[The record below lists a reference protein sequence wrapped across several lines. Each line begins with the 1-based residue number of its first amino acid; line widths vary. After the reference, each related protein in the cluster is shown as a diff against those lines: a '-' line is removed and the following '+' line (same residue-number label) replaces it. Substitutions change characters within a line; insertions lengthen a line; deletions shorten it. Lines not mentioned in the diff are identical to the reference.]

1 VRQSPGWLCCLKQI
15 LKERIVTTS
24 PPTPTAAS
32 TDIGLFEAI
41 YTARSLRRFKP
52 DPVPQEVIT
61 RLLDAAIRASSGG
74 NTQHWAFIVVRDA
87 EKRRQLG
94 ALYRKASDYMSAVY
108 AQRPKPEHLTQAQ
121 YDRFLA
127 GSGYLWDH
135 MADAPVILV
144 PCLMKREPPARAS
157 LPQAVQARYADHLA
171 NLQRIS
177 GSSIYPAIQNIILAC
192 RALGLGTVIT
202 TNHILY
208 EDEVKALLGMPDNA
222 ATFALMPIGYPTG
235 KYGPLTRKPVADVT
249 YADAWGTAWPA
260 AAGRDRAT

>member
-1 VRQSPGWLCCLKQI
+1 MPRGP
-15 LKERIVTTS
+15 S
-24 PPTPTAAS
+24 PP
-32 TDIGLFEAI
+32 
-41 YTARSLRRFKP
+41 
-52 DPVPQEVIT
+52 
-61 RLLDAAIRASSGG
+61 
-74 NTQHWAFIVVRDA
+74 
-87 EKRRQLG
+87 
-94 ALYRKASDYMSAVY
+94 
-108 AQRPKPEHLTQAQ
+108 HLSQAQ

-144 PCLMKREPPARAS
+144 PCLAKREPPERAS
-157 LPQAVQARYADHLA
+157 LPAIVQARYAEHLA

-208 EDEVKALLGMPDNA
+208 EDEVKAVLGMPDNA

-235 KYGPLTRKPVADVT
+235 KYGPLTRKPVAEVT
-249 YADAWGTAWPA
+249 YADSWGTAWS
-260 AAGRDRAT
+260 D

>member
-1 VRQSPGWLCCLKQI
+1 M
-15 LKERIVTTS
+15 
-24 PPTPTAAS
+24 PPSARRAAATRS
-32 TDIGLFEAI
+32 TGPSSSCAMRRNVASS
-41 YTARSLRRFKP
+41 ARSIARPP
-52 DPVPQEVIT
+52 DYT
-61 RLLDAAIRASSGG
+61 
-74 NTQHWAFIVVRDA
+74 
-87 EKRRQLG
+87 
-94 ALYRKASDYMSAVY
+94 SAVY
-108 AQRPKPEHLTQAQ
+108 AARPKPGHLTEAQ

-144 PCLMKREPPARAS
+144 PCLTKRVPPERAS
-157 LPQAVQARYADHLA
+157 LPEVVQARYADHLA
-171 NLQRIS
+171 NQQRIS

-208 EDEVKALLGMPDNA
+208 EDEVKAVLGMPDNA

-235 KYGPLTRKPVADVT
+235 KYGPLTRKPVAEVT

-260 AAGRDRAT
+260 AGGDPATGLAS

>member
-1 VRQSPGWLCCLKQI
+1 
-15 LKERIVTTS
+15 VTAS
-24 PPTPTAAS
+24 PPAATEAPTAAS
-32 TDIGLFEAI
+32 TDIDLFEAI

-61 RLLDAAIRASSGG
+61 RVLDAAIRASSGG
-74 NTQHWAFIVVRDA
+74 NTQHWSFIVVRDA

-94 ALYRKASDYMSAVY
+94 ALYRKASDYTAGVY
-108 AQRPKPEHLTQAQ
+108 AARPKPDHLTQAQ

-144 PCLMKREPPARAS
+144 PCLMKREPPERSS
-157 LPQAVQARYADHLA
+157 LPKVVQARYADHLA
-171 NLQRIS
+171 NQQRIS
-177 GSSIYPAIQNIILAC
+177 GASIYPAIQNIILAC
-192 RALGLGTVIT
+192 RAFGLGTVIT

-208 EDEVKALLGMPDNA
+208 EDEVKAVLGMPEGA

-235 KYGPLTRKPVADVT
+235 KYGPLTRKPVAEVT
-249 YADAWGTAWPA
+249 YADSWGTAWPGT
-260 AAGRDRAT
+260 AGGDQAT